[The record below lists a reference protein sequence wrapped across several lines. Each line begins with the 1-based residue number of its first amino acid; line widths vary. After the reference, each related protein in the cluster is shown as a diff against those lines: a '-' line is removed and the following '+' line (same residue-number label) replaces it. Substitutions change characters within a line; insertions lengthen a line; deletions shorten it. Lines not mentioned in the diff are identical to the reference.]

1 MTKHNEYC
9 VIINPSRIGLSKAVM
24 ELMNQGWYCQGWYC
38 QGGVAVD
45 PSHCYSQAL
54 VR

>member
-24 ELMNQGWYCQGWYC
+24 ELMNQGWYCQG
-38 QGGVAVD
+38 GVAVD